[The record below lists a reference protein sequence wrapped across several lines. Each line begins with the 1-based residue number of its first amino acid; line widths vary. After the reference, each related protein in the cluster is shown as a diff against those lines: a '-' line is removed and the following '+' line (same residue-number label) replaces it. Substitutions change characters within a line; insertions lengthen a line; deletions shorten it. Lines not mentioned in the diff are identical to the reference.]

1 MTERLWF
8 LNTLVS
14 VRVPHAA
21 APDGVSVLESRAP
34 RGDSPPLHVHD
45 EDEIFHVIEGVMRLR
60 VGAEEVV
67 LHAGDTFNAPRGIA
81 HSYLVESEEAR
92 WLIVTAKGGFESFVR
107 SFSRPA
113 TSADLPEPVGPP
125 SPAEAEALAA
135 ACRAHGIE
143 LVGPPLH

>member
-1 MTERLWF
+1 MTENLWF

-14 VRVPHAA
+14 VRVPHAGA
-21 APDGVSVLESRAP
+21 SDGVSVLESRAP

-60 VGAEEVV
+60 AGGDEIV
-67 LHAGDTFNAPRGIA
+67 LRAGETFNAPRGIA
-81 HSYLVESEEAR
+81 HSYIVVSEEAR
-92 WLIVTAKGGFESFVR
+92 WLVITAKGRFESFVR

-113 TSADLPEPVGPP
+113 PSAELPEAAGPP
-125 SPAEAEALAA
+125 SAAEAEALAV

>member
-1 MTERLWF
+1 MTEELWF

-14 VRVPHAA
+14 VRVAHAA
-21 APDGVSVLESRAP
+21 SSEGVSVLESRAP

-45 EDEIFHVIEGVMRLR
+45 EDEIFHVIQGVMRVR
-60 VGAEEVV
+60 VGGDEIL
-67 LHAGDTFNAPRGIA
+67 LHAGDTVNAPRGIA
-81 HSYLVESEEAR
+81 HSYVVESDEAR
-92 WLIVTAKGGFESFVR
+92 WLVITAKGEFESFVR

-113 TSADLPEPVGPP
+113 SSAELPEPAGPP
-125 SPAEAEALAA
+125 SPAEVEALAA